1 MNNSDLQKANEAK
14 QTLNKFFEQFE
25 NDIYTRVVLE
35 ELFKELLRNEPKSVS
50 VSSKQQHARH

>member
-35 ELFKELLRNEPKSVS
+35 ELIILLTSLPNRPSWEIPAKKIVS
-50 VSSKQQHARH
+50 